1 MLTHV
6 HYVSMMHS
14 LYMWS
19 EDNFWELALSLYHLD
34 SSAFSQVIRLSAR
47 HLSPL
52 HHLSDPICYILFF
65 TGPSIVVEII
75 ICIVVYYNVFSR
87 FAFSGLNW

>member
-34 SSAFSQVIRLSAR
+34 SSAFSQVTKLSAR

-52 HHLSDPICYILFF
+52 YLSDPICYILFF